1 LSKSKEALFR
11 AALDAACGE
20 VSEAAKISL
29 ELFEGERLKTVQRE
43 LARLMEIID
52 GKVLVHLDRNK

>member
-1 LSKSKEALFR
+1 MSKSNEELFR
-11 AALDAACGE
+11 AALNAACGE

-29 ELFEGERLKTVQRE
+29 ELFEGERLNTVQRE

-52 GKVLVHLDRNK
+52 GKILVHLDRKV